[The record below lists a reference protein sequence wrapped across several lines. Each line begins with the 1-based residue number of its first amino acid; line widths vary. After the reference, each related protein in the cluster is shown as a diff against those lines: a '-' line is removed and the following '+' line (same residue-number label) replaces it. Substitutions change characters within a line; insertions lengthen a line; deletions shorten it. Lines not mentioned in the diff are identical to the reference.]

1 MKLFYFC
8 FLFGL
13 CGAAFGQDDLTWLK
27 ENQSDSL
34 YREDQFY
41 FGFSFNFLTDL
52 PSEVEQSGFSG
63 GLIFGFI
70 RDMPI
75 NARRNLSIGLGLG
88 LNLNTFGQT
97 LQIRRGDNGDDV
109 FIPIDEDVDYDSNR
123 FTTNLVEVPLE
134 LRWRTSDFDKL
145 SFWRIYLGVRFGY
158 VLSTKSVYQ
167 GPDEDFSFRSLESI
181 NDLRTSARFTFGYGA
196 VNFFVDASLN
206 PIFDSAIE
214 STGEEVSIRPIKVGL
229 VFFFL

>member
-1 MKLFYFC
+1 MKILYFSFLLFSFTC
-8 FLFGL
+8 
-13 CGAAFGQDDLTWLK
+13 ANAQDKLSWLK
-27 ENQSDSL
+27 ENESDPL

-41 FGFSFNFLTDL
+41 LGFSFNFLTDL

-75 NARRNLSIGLGLG
+75 NQRRNLSIGLGLG
-88 LNLNTFGQT
+88 FNLNTFGQT
-97 LQIRRGDNGDDV
+97 LQIRREEGEDI
-109 FIPIDEDVDYDSNR
+109 FEPIDPDSNYDNNR

-134 LRWRTSDFDKL
+134 LRWRSSDVDKL
-145 SFWRIYLGVRFGY
+145 SFWRVYLGLKFGY
-158 VLSTKSVYQ
+158 VLSSKSVFR
-167 GPDEDFSFRSLESI
+167 GPDERFNFRSIQGI
-181 NDLRTSARFTFGYGA
+181 NNLRTSATFTFGYGA

-206 PIFDSAIE
+206 PVFDGVVD
-214 STGEEVSIRPIKVGL
+214 TNGNEVTIRPIKVGL